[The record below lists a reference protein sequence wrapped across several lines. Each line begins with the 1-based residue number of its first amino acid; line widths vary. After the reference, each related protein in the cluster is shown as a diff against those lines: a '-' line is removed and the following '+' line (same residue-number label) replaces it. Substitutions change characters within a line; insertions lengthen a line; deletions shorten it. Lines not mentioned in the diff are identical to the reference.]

1 MATTVDVTETSP
13 TGAVAVRRTFTLSFV
28 LLVAIISFLIGSL
41 LRSLLTRA
49 PAFLSLYLYQ
59 SPCRTD

>member
-13 TGAVAVRRTFTLSFV
+13 TGVVAVRRTFTLSFV
-28 LLVAIISFLIGSL
+28 LVVAIISFLLGSL

-49 PAFLSLYLYQ
+49 SPVSQLSSLA
-59 SPCRTD
+59 PHH